1 MIWFFTPYSFNA
13 KLFDAYNS
21 YMQLVKDDED
31 WVCMSDG
38 DAFFFQS
45 NFGHLIQ
52 DYIDAYPDTGI
63 FTAYANR
70 IGNHHQLLSPRL
82 KEVDSIRYHYKIAN
96 SQQMNCHKQTTII
109 PSIISGFIMVIKKG
123 TWNRIRDEVKK
134 ACEDLQ
140 QLKVDNEI
148 SRAVMNAGL
157 NIRRMDGIYILHY
170 YRMVEGK
177 IKRGIE

>member
-1 MIWFFTPYSFNA
+1 
-13 KLFDAYNS
+13 
-21 YMQLVKDDED
+21 
-31 WVCMSDG
+31 
-38 DAFFFQS
+38 
-45 NFGHLIQ
+45 
-52 DYIDAYPDTGI
+52 
-63 FTAYANR
+63 
-70 IGNHHQLLSPRL
+70 
-82 KEVDSIRYHYKIAN
+82 
-96 SQQMNCHKQTTII
+96 
-109 PSIISGFIMVIKKG
+109 MVIKKG

-140 QLKVDNEI
+140 QLKVDNKI